1 MPPDGPWTVGD
12 ADDPY
17 SKDHGP
23 IDPLTM
29 IIGVSP
35 SNSSPD
41 QKSFRP
47 QIGPDGL
54 LQANKS
60 DLDNL
65 NNQFHDSRL
74 PQSAKHVDLAHVLHF
89 MDGYNGIIGA
99 NDSDAV
105 APGVDDW
112 NAAAD
117 ELNNAVAALNVLSA
131 NRFGL
136 KGHAV
141 NMILDKVNLL
151 KDSITPTAVAAR
163 RMTLISKMFANDV
176 GQTKAWFNT
185 EGLKDMAQNG
195 SQDQKTWADQ
205 AAQMTVRYTYNP
217 PIDTISSNHPDIPSA
232 PPQIDGN
239 PAGVPTPMASTPGG
253 PGGGVPAG
261 LNTSGLGAP
270 VDGKDT
276 SDPTN
281 NQDSNQNPSQNQGF
295 DPSSAGDAA
304 SGAAQGAGDAASK
317 AADGAGSAAQD
328 ALKSL
333 LDGKNPGDPANANPF
348 LASPVGLNSA
358 NLASALGK
366 GAGGGGSG
374 LPRIG
379 AGTAPALPTIKPA
392 DQPVTSTKASPDA
405 SASRASVSSSSGS
418 GSGSGAPHA
427 GHGAS
432 AAGKEHKANKALRHN
447 KHGVIDEE
455 AAVVPVIGDDPPG
468 TARSRQSDLGRHG

>member
-1 MPPDGPWTVGD
+1 MPPEGPWTVGD

-23 IDPLTM
+23 VDPLQQLTM
-29 IIGVSP
+29 LIGVSP

-41 QKSFRP
+41 QKSFHP
-47 QIGPDGL
+47 QIGPNGL
-54 LQANKS
+54 LQGNKS
-60 DLDNL
+60 DLDTL

-74 PQSAKHVDLAHVLHF
+74 PQTATHIDLAHVLRF

-99 NDSDAV
+99 NDEV
-105 APGVDDW
+105 ARGVDDW

-141 NMILDKVNLL
+141 NMIIDKVNLL

-185 EGLKDMAQNG
+185 AGLKDMAQNG
-195 SQDQKTWADQ
+195 SQDQKAWADQ
-205 AAQMTVRYTYNP
+205 AAQMTVRYAYNP
-217 PIDTISSNHPDIPSA
+217 PIETISSNHPNIPSA

-239 PAGVPTPMASTPGG
+239 PAGVPTPMASIPGG
-253 PGGGVPAG
+253 PGSGTPGG

-270 VDGKDT
+270 AEGKDPT
-276 SDPTN
+276 S
-281 NQDSNQNPSQNQGF
+281 NQDPNQNPSQNQGF
-295 DPSSAGDAA
+295 DPSSASDAA
-304 SGAAQGAGDAASK
+304 NGAAQGAGEAASK
-317 AADGAGSAAQD
+317 AAEGAGSAAKD

-333 LDGKNPGDPANANPF
+333 LDGKNPADPANANPF

-366 GAGGGGSG
+366 SGGGAGGGSNI
-374 LPRIG
+374 PRIG
-379 AGTAPALPTIKPA
+379 AGTAPALPTIKLA
-392 DQPVTSTKASPDA
+392 DQAVTSAKASPDT
-405 SASRASVSSSSGS
+405 SASRASVSSGS

-427 GHGAS
+427 GHGSS

-447 KHGVIDEE
+447 KHGVIDEDS
-455 AAVVPVIGDDPPG
+455 AVVPVIGDDPQAPPVPPRA
-468 TARSRQSDLGRHG
+468 T